1 MGDDRG
7 TDVGGP
13 RGHGQAGRAGRTRP
27 PEPTRTGLYLSVF
40 AGVVVA
46 VVLVFVILRFE
57 ANRDDASG
65 FAGSPQRTT
74 ARPSGSSGTT
84 AGRGGPVPCQSTGG
98 LYCFPRATVTSVADA
113 LKVQGATCGKDGSD
127 IACRTGSGADGS
139 QVSVQAAAA
148 DLDQLATLS
157 MTTFSR
163 APGNNDAGRVRVV
176 GQLVR
181 AAPTVLANLLPGETK
196 TQGAIRTWLSGHLNK
211 CPDGPIT
218 IGGYKVWCDPPT
230 RVTAS
235 TSGQLVSTWTA
246 GLTIDSATAFPPR

>member
-1 MGDDRG
+1 M
-7 TDVGGP
+7 
-13 RGHGQAGRAGRTRP
+13 
-27 PEPTRTGLYLSVF
+27 
-40 AGVVVA
+40 VVA